1 MHGPATAGWLVVAL
15 CAAAGTYCLLRLRGA
30 AGARRGTAKG
40 TVQGRAQG
48 TTEGMA
54 GGEALMGF
62 GMAAMAVPA
71 AVVTP
76 PRWVWLVYMAVFGV
90 AALRAL
96 GPALRTSHHLHH
108 LVGMLAMVYMA
119 VAMALPPDG
128 THGAHSAGGT
138 PLATGVLLIYYAGY
152 VLWTGARLL
161 PLQTVTAAEGG
172 GPVGA
177 GAADR
182 AAGGVVGGAP
192 GDVRVA
198 AAPAGVVT
206 DTAPDTGAATG
217 LCEDRPELALACR
230 LSMGIAML
238 AMLLTL

>member
-1 MHGPATAGWLVVAL
+1 MHGPAAAGWLVVAL
-15 CAAAGTYCLLRLRGA
+15 CAGAGAYCLLRLRGA
-30 AGARRGTAKG
+30 EGAERGT
-40 TVQGRAQG
+40 
-48 TTEGMA
+48 A

-62 GMAAMAVPA
+62 GMAVMAVPA
-71 AVVTP
+71 AVIPP
-76 PRWVWLVYMAVFGV
+76 PRWIWPVYVAVFGV

-128 THGAHSAGGT
+128 AHSAGGT

-161 PLQTVTAAEGG
+161 PLQTVTMAEGG

-177 GAADR
+177 GGRPPAPGGVGGGGR
-182 AAGGVVGGAP
+182 GGGAAGGGPRGGGGGP
-192 GDVRVA
+192 A
-198 AAPAGVVT
+198 AGHR
-206 DTAPDTGAATG
+206 AA
-217 LCEDRPELALACR
+217 
-230 LSMGIAML
+230 
-238 AMLLTL
+238 